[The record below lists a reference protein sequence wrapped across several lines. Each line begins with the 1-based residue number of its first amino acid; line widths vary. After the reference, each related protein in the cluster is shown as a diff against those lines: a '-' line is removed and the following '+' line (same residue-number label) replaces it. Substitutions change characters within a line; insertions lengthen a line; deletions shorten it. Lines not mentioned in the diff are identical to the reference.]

1 MTDLSAE
8 FKALADYR
16 PTNKVRFVTAASLF
30 DGHDAAIN
38 IMRRILQGM
47 GAEVVHLGHNR
58 SVDEVVTA
66 ALQEDAQGIAISSY
80 QGGHVEYFKY
90 MVDLLKA
97 RGGAHIQVFGGGGGV
112 IVRSEI
118 AELQGYGV
126 TRIYSPEDGQRM
138 GLAGM
143 IGEMVMRCDHD
154 LSVHAPTDLAAVQ
167 GQTEAHWRALAQLIT
182 ALENGK
188 VSADLKAA
196 MHAQA
201 GLTKTPVLGITGT
214 GGAGKSSLTDELIRR
229 LRLDQ
234 NDALRVA
241 VISIDPSRRKSGG
254 ALLGDRI
261 RMNAI
266 QPWSRHAAPLTPPSP
281 AGGRPD
287 WGSTDTD
294 AARKTPTPP
303 SPGGGGSPD
312 NGQRVFMRS
321 LATRDFGSEI
331 SQALPDV
338 LAATKCAGFDLI
350 IVETSG
356 IGQGDAA
363 IVPLVDVP
371 MYVMTPE
378 FGAASQLEKIDML
391 DFAEFVA
398 INKFDR
404 KGAADALRDVAKQVQ
419 RNKEAWTT
427 KTEQMP
433 VFGTMAS
440 RFNDDGVTA
449 LYQALLPRLAGLG
462 MPVVAGSLPVAATRH
477 STHQVPIVPGA
488 RARYLADIADTVRG
502 YKARAGVQAALA
514 REVQQLRASA
524 AMLVIDKPD
533 RSRAAEAVVN
543 LAEQREARQDAQA
556 KKLLGMWPDMR
567 RAYAGDEYVV
577 KIRDKEL
584 RTELVYTSLSG
595 SKIRKV
601 ALPTFEDHGE
611 LLKWLMLDSVPGS
624 FPYTAGTFAFK
635 REGEDPTRMFAGEG
649 DAFRTNTR
657 FKLLSSG
664 MAAKRLSTAFDSVT
678 LYGNDPAVRPD
689 IYGKVGNSGVSIATL
704 DDIKVLYGGFDL
716 TNPQT
721 SVSMTINGPA
731 PTILAMFMNTAID
744 QNLDKFKTDNGRE
757 PTADEAQK
765 ITAWVKENV
774 RGTVQ
779 ADILKEDQGQNTC
792 IFSTEFSLKVM
803 GDIAEYFV
811 HHKVRN
817 FYSVSIS
824 GYHIAEAGA
833 NPISQLAF
841 TLSNGFTF
849 VEAYLARGMH
859 IDDFAPNLSFF
870 FSNGMDPEY
879 TVLGRV
885 ARRIWA
891 VAMRDRYGAN
901 ERSQK
906 LKYHVQTSG
915 RSLHAQEIQFND
927 IRTTLQALIAIYDN
941 CNSLHTN
948 AFDEAIT
955 TPTEDSVR
963 RAMAIQLI
971 INREWGLA
979 KNENPNQGAF
989 IIDELTEIVEEAVLA
1004 EFEKIAERGGV
1015 LGAMETGYQRGKI
1028 QEESMH
1034 YEMLKHTGEY
1044 PIVGVNTFRNLHGD
1058 PVVDTLELARSTDEE
1073 KQSQLQRLAAFQ
1085 TLHSGE
1091 SPAMLK
1097 RLQDAVIANANVFEV
1112 LMDAVRCCSLG
1123 QITNALFEVG
1133 GQYRRSM

>member
-8 FKALADYR
+8 YKALADYR
-16 PTNKVRFVTAASLF
+16 PTHKVRFVTAASLF

-38 IMRRILQGM
+38 IMRRILQSM

-66 ALQEDAQGIAISSY
+66 ALQEDVQGIAISSY

-90 MVDLLKA
+90 MVDLLRQ
-97 RGGAHIQVFGGGGGV
+97 RGGEHIQVFGGGGGV
-112 IVRSEI
+112 IVPAEI
-118 AELQGYGV
+118 RELHAYGV
-126 TRIYSPEDGQRM
+126 GRIYSPEDGQRM

-143 IGEMVMRCDHD
+143 IGEMVMRCDKDISPYAPKD
-154 LSVHAPTDLAAVQ
+154 LKAIQ
-167 GQTEAHWRALAQLIT
+167 GNTEANWRALSQLIT
-182 ALENGK
+182 VLENGK
-188 VSADLKAA
+188 ASADMVAA
-196 MHAQA
+196 LRTEAVQH
-201 GLTKTPVLGITGT
+201 KVPVLGITGT

-234 NDALRVA
+234 GDALRIA
-241 VISIDPSRRKSGG
+241 VVSIDPSRRKSGG

-266 QPWSRHAAPLTPPSP
+266 NPWR
-281 AGGRPD
+281 
-287 WGSTDTD
+287 
-294 AARKTPTPP
+294 
-303 SPGGGGSPD
+303 

-331 SQALPDV
+331 SAALPDV
-338 LAATKCAGFDLI
+338 VAACKVAGFDVVV
-350 IVETSG
+350 VETSG

-363 IVPLVDVP
+363 IVPHVDVP

-391 DFAEFVA
+391 DFAQFVA

-404 KGAADALRDVAKQVQ
+404 KGASDALRDVAKQVQ
-419 RNKEAWTT
+419 RNQEAWTVP
-427 KTEQMP
+427 TEKMP
-433 VFGTMAS
+433 VFGTMAA

-449 LYQALLPRLAGLG
+449 LYQALKVRLGELGLKLKEGLLPT
-462 MPVVAGSLPVAATRH
+462 VDVRH
-477 STHQVPIVPGA
+477 STNQTPVVPSA
-488 RARYLADIADTVRG
+488 RTRYLAEISDTVRG
-502 YKARAGVQAALA
+502 YKKQARAQAHLA
-514 REVQQLRASA
+514 REIQQLRAA
-524 AMLVIDKPD
+524 AVMLEVDKPG
-533 RSRAAEAVVN
+533 RAKAAEAAID
-543 LAEQREARQDAQA
+543 LAIRREETQEPGA
-556 KKLLGMWPDMR
+556 KKLLGYWPEMQK
-567 RAYAGDEYVV
+567 AYAAGEYVV
-577 KIRDKEL
+577 TIRDKEI
-584 RTELVYTSLSG
+584 RTALTSKSLSG
-595 SKIRKV
+595 TTIRKV
-601 ALPTFEDHGE
+601 SLPTYEDHGE
-611 LLKWLMLDSVPGS
+611 ILKWLMLDNVPGS
-624 FPYTAGTFAFK
+624 FPFTAGTFAFK

-657 FKLLSSG
+657 FKLLSAG
-664 MAAKRLSTAFDSVT
+664 MPAKRLSTAFDSVT
-678 LYGNDPAVRPD
+678 LYGNDPDPRPD

-704 DDIKVLYGGFDL
+704 DDMKVLYGGFDL
-716 TNPQT
+716 CNPST

-731 PTILAMFMNTAID
+731 PSILAMFMNTAID
-744 QNLDKFKTDNGRE
+744 QNLEKFKTDNGRE
-757 PTADEAQK
+757 PTDTEAAK
-765 ITAWVKENV
+765 IRAWVMANV

-803 GDIAEYFV
+803 GDVAQFFV
-811 HHKVRN
+811 NNDVRN

-879 TVLGRV
+879 TVMGRV

-891 VAMRDRYGAN
+891 VAMKNKYGAN

-906 LKYHVQTSG
+906 LKYHIQTSG

-979 KNENPNQGAF
+979 KNENPSQGSF
-989 IIDELTEIVEEAVLA
+989 IIEELTELVEEAVLT
-1004 EFEKIAERGGV
+1004 EFEKIADRGGV

-1028 QEESMH
+1028 QDESMH

-1044 PIVGVNTFRNLHGD
+1044 PIIGVNTFRNPKGD
-1058 PVVDTLELARSTDEE
+1058 EVLEKLELARSTEEE
-1073 KQSQLQRLAAFQ
+1073 KKSQLDRLHAF
-1085 TLHSGE
+1085 HAKHAKE
-1091 SPAMLK
+1091 SPVMLS
-1097 RLQDAVIANANVFEV
+1097 RLQQAVIHNHNVFEV
-1112 LMDAVRCCSLG
+1112 LMEAVRVCSLG

-1133 GQYRRSM
+1133 GQYRRNM

>member
-8 FKALADYR
+8 FKALAEYR
-16 PTNKVRFVTAASLF
+16 PTHKVRFVTAASLF

-38 IMRRILQGM
+38 IMRRILQSM
-47 GAEVVHLGHNR
+47 GAEVIHLGHNR
-58 SVDEVVTA
+58 SVDDVVTA

-90 MVDLLKA
+90 MVDLLKQ

-112 IVRSEI
+112 IVPAEI
-118 AELQGYGV
+118 RELHDYGV
-126 TRIYSPEDGQRM
+126 GRIYSPEDGQRM
-138 GLAGM
+138 GLQGM
-143 IGEMVMRCDHD
+143 IGEMVMRCDKD
-154 LSVHAPTDLAAVQ
+154 ISGYAPKKIEAIQ
-167 GQTEAHWRALAQLIT
+167 GQTEAAWRALAQLIT
-182 ALENGK
+182 ALENGQ
-188 VSADLKAA
+188 ADAKLVKAVQTA
-196 MHAQA
+196 AA
-201 GLTKTPVLGITGT
+201 AKKTPVLGITGT

-234 NDALRVA
+234 DDALRVA

-266 QPWSRHAAPLTPPSP
+266 GPW
-281 AGGRPD
+281 AGQ
-287 WGSTDTD
+287 
-294 AARKTPTPP
+294 
-303 SPGGGGSPD
+303 
-312 NGQRVFMRS
+312 QRIFMRS
-321 LATRDFGSEI
+321 LATRDTGSEI
-331 SQALPDV
+331 SAALPDV
-338 LAATKCAGFDLI
+338 IAACKAAGFDLV

-363 IVPLVDVP
+363 IVPFVDVP

-378 FGAASQLEKIDML
+378 YGAASQLEKIDML

-419 RNKEAWTT
+419 RNREAFG
-427 KTEQMP
+427 KKPDEMP
-433 VFGTMAS
+433 VFGTQAA

-449 LYQALLPRLAGLG
+449 LYQALKVRLGELGLPLKEGRLPA
-462 MPVVAGSLPVAATRH
+462 VNVRH
-477 STHQVPIVPGA
+477 STNQTPIVPPA
-488 RARYLADIADTVRG
+488 RTRYLAEISDTVRG
-502 YKARAGVQAALA
+502 YKTRVRQQARLV
-514 REVQQLRASA
+514 REVQQLRETARMLEQDDPKKSGEHGARATVLKLADQRAEKVDRDA
-524 AMLVIDKPD
+524 AKLI
-533 RSRAAEAVVN
+533 
-543 LAEQREARQDAQA
+543 EQ
-556 KKLLGMWPDMR
+556 WPDMQK
-567 RAYAGDEYVV
+567 AYAGDEYVV
-577 KIRDKEL
+577 KIRDKEI
-584 RTELVYTSLSG
+584 RTALTTKSLSG
-595 SKIRKV
+595 ITIPKV
-601 ALPTFEDHGE
+601 VLPQFEDHGE
-611 LLKWLMLDSVPGS
+611 IVKWLMLDNVPGS
-624 FPYTAGTFAFK
+624 YPYTAGTFAFK
-635 REGEDPTRMFAGEG
+635 RENEDPTRMFAGEG
-649 DAFRTNTR
+649 DAFRTNRR
-657 FKLLSSG
+657 FKLLSEG
-664 MAAKRLSTAFDSVT
+664 MPAKRLSTAFDSVT
-678 LYGNDPAVRPD
+678 LYGNDPDLRPD

-704 DDIKVLYGGFDL
+704 DDLKVLYSGFDL
-716 TNPQT
+716 CHPAT

-731 PTILAMFMNTAID
+731 PSILAMFMNAAID
-744 QNLDKFKTDNGRE
+744 QQLEKFKTDNGRE
-757 PTADEAQK
+757 ATDTEAEK
-765 ITAWVKENV
+765 IREWTLANV

-811 HHKVRN
+811 HHNVRN

-841 TLSNGFTF
+841 TLSNGFTL

-879 TVLGRV
+879 TVMGRV

-891 VAMRDRYGAN
+891 VAMKEKYGAN

-906 LKYHVQTSG
+906 LKYHIQTSG

-989 IIDELTEIVEEAVLA
+989 IIEELTELVEEAVLA
-1004 EFEKIAERGGV
+1004 EFEKIADRGGV
-1015 LGAMETGYQRGKI
+1015 LGAMETGYQRSKI

-1044 PIVGVNTFRNLHGD
+1044 PIIGVNTFRNPHGD
-1058 PVVDTLELARSTDEE
+1058 EVLESLELARSTEDE
-1073 KQSQLQRLAAFQ
+1073 KQSQLKRLEEFHQRHAA
-1085 TLHSGE
+1085 E
-1091 SPAMLK
+1091 SPKQLA
-1097 RLQDAVIANANVFEV
+1097 RLRQAVIDNQNVFAV
-1112 LMDAVRCCSLG
+1112 LMDAVRVCSLG